1 MLRMFSSVQRH
12 KAMGVRG
19 LHSEPVNGSAIAK
32 CKRNEMKHLAAGIA
46 LQAKFGR
53 PFSSLCC
60 CCWGPS
66 LSPPSRCEHVAF
78 HPHFNIF
85 IPAFM
90 LINIL
95 VPIRTAPFPIIFRIF
110 LFFSL
115 LCLHYKFPFFL
126 LSSTRRVLSGGYLRS
141 FCARHINFQT
151 HLNGI

>member
-78 HPHFNIF
+78 HPHFNNF

-95 VPIRTAPFPIIFRIF
+95 VPIRTAPFPIIFRI
-110 LFFSL
+110 LFFFFCFYVCIINFLSS
-115 LCLHYKFPFFL
+115 CFL
-126 LSSTRRVLSGGYLRS
+126 LLAVFSLVDIYAHFVRDT
-141 FCARHINFQT
+141 
-151 HLNGI
+151 